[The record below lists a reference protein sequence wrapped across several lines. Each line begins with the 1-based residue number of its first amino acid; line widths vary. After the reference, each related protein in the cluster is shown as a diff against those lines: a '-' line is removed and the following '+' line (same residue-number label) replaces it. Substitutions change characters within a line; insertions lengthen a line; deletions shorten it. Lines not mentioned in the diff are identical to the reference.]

1 MFCSLCHHEP
11 CKAITFRDVLE
22 GELLVLGDSL
32 DESKK
37 RNHLYRTFVRAE
49 HGILGCGVRVAIPD
63 CVVALIRTLVP
74 SPDNIY
80 TGHRDADEEG

>member
-1 MFCSLCHHEP
+1 M
-11 CKAITFRDVLE
+11 
-22 GELLVLGDSL
+22 LGDSL

-49 HGILGCGVRVAIPD
+49 HGILGRGVRVAIPD

>member
-37 RNHLYRTFVRAE
+37 RDHLYRTFVRAE
-49 HGILGCGVRVAIPD
+49 HGILGRGV
-63 CVVALIRTLVP
+63 
-74 SPDNIY
+74 
-80 TGHRDADEEG
+80 

>member
-1 MFCSLCHHEP
+1 M
-11 CKAITFRDVLE
+11 
-22 GELLVLGDSL
+22 LGDLL

-49 HGILGCGVRVAIPD
+49 HGILGRGVRVAIPD